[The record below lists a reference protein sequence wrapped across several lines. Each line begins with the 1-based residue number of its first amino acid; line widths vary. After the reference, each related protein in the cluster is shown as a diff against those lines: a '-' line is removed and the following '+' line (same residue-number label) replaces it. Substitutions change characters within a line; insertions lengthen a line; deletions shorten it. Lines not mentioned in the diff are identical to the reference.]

1 MTARTETWLA
11 ALQAEGGRLTAPR
24 RAVVEIMATTDRLLD
39 PQLVYDL
46 ARHRRPTIGLVTVY
60 RTLERLEQLGLIE
73 RVHTPSGCHA
83 FVRAGRGQ
91 DHLLLCQACGRV
103 ERFSGDDLNDLKQA
117 IAERTGYVI
126 REHWLQLYGVCRA
139 CQV

>member
-1 MTARTETWLA
+1 MTALTETWLT

-39 PQLVYDL
+39 PQQVYEL
-46 ARHRRPTIGLVTVY
+46 ARHRHPAIGLVTVY
-60 RTLERLEQLGLIE
+60 RTLERLEQLGFIQ

-83 FVRAGRGQ
+83 FIRSGHGH

-103 ERFSGDDLNDLKQA
+103 ERFSGDDLDDLTEA

-126 REHWLQLYGVCRA
+126 REHWLQLFGVCRA